1 MVTCG
6 GCFVKS
12 HQGHQIVALLQV
24 ELSALQDRA
33 STHILGVFEGYDKNF
48 QHLHASIRD
57 GMAAMTKAGADKL
70 KEINDKGHYDEGKAV
85 ADEMTALTADFEKQ
99 CEEYMPVARK
109 FNDHLISYKE
119 RIEKKE

>member
-1 MVTCG
+1 
-6 GCFVKS
+6 
-12 HQGHQIVALLQV
+12 
-24 ELSALQDRA
+24 RA

-70 KEINDKGHYDEGKAV
+70 KQINDKGHYDEGKAV
-85 ADEMTALTADFEKQ
+85 ADEMTALSADFEKP